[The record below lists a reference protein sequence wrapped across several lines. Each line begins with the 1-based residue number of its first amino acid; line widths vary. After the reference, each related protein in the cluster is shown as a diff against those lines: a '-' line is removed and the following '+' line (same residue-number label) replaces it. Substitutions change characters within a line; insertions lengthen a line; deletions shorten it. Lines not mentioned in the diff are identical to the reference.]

1 VVAPL
6 LKCRNERS
14 EFYGSKE
21 GLGEILLINARK
33 IEQKKCFIFYKNLL

>member
-1 VVAPL
+1 VSVFCFLCFFLFFAQAL

-21 GLGEILLINARK
+21 GLGEILLMQEK
-33 IEQKKCFIFYKNLL
+33 